1 MATNK
6 LWLKLNGVKGFAISH
21 VAAIYYKYNSAE
33 GTKNQTLKE
42 YLDEQNKAMQTYMQE
57 QEEIN
62 FQKRYGLV
70 NQVTTFQ
77 EDGTI
82 VTETEDAIV
91 TTTKQ
96 MTLDVEGTEII
107 TERIQHKNGNGV
119 TYVKTTTIEPPDE
132 SGNKKITE
140 AYEIEHE

>member
-21 VAAIYYKYNSAE
+21 VAAIYYKYSSAE

-96 MTLDVEGTEII
+96 MTLDVEGAEII

-119 TYVKTTTIEPPDE
+119 TYVKTTTIEPQDE